1 MTVPVFCAEVFTTAT
16 TATFTWT
23 PASGPSAF
31 SLSWSVPPGLY
42 WLGALASPANPSL
55 GDAFADALTA
65 ADTVGLGW
73 TYTVTALSDNI
84 GATCRLTRVQFSNPG
99 GTLAATN
106 AAGSAVLWALGFRN
120 TSSVA
125 ITTAL
130 GGVTRYADSN
140 GIPFGTWWPKAH
152 NVNRDRFS
160 PVSAQVATSGLA
172 GSGTTVATIR
182 QDDGTVGRWFREFD
196 CVPVSA
202 ARCSVR
208 RAASLATP
216 QWATIAG
223 LTTNPS
229 DAALDNPG
237 WWWSRVVDGSYR
249 FAVIE
254 DEAQLVSGTPRYGI
268 YRIVYDSD
276 CPVQM
281 GGFKGLR
288 SPNLDVYSPGGARQR
303 FRFGAVVTSLGNL

>member
-16 TATFTWT
+16 TATFTVT
-23 PASGPSAF
+23 VTGGTF
-31 SLSWSVPPGLY
+31 SVSWSVPAGLY
-42 WLGALASPANPSL
+42 WLGDLASPGAPSI
-55 GDAFADALTA
+55 GDAFRDVLAA
-65 ADTVGLGW
+65 ADSNLLSGW
-73 TYTVTALSDNI
+73 SWDTTQLSDNI
-84 GATCRLTRVQFSNPG
+84 GATSVLTR
-99 GTLAATN
+99 TLAAVPVAFTIAATN
-106 AAGSAVLWALGFRN
+106 AAGTAVLWALGFRN
-120 TSSVA
+120 TSSISA
-125 ITTAL
+125 SGSPLGATT
-130 GGVTRYADSN
+130 T

-196 CVPVSA
+196 CVPVAA

-208 RAASLATP
+208 RASSAATP

-254 DEAQLVSGTPRYGI
+254 DEAQIVSGTPRYGI

>member
-31 SLSWSVPPGLY
+31 SLSWSVPAGLY
-42 WLGALASPANPSL
+42 WLGGLASPAHPSI
-55 GDAFADALTA
+55 GAAFAAQLDA
-65 ADTVGLGW
+65 ADASGTW
-73 TYTVTALSDNI
+73 TYGLLINTSDNI
-84 GATCRLTRVQFSNPG
+84 GAISTLSRQSTTAMS

-106 AAGSAVLWALGFRN
+106 AAGQAVLWAIGFRN
-120 TSSVA
+120 TASISLSVVA
-125 ITTAL
+125 VNLSAAFT
-130 GGVTRYADSN
+130 N

-254 DEAQLVSGTPRYGI
+254 DEAQLVGGTPRYGI

>member
-31 SLSWSVPPGLY
+31 SLSWSVPAGLY
-42 WLGALASPANPSL
+42 WLGALASPANPSI
-55 GDAFADALTA
+55 GAAFAAQLDA
-65 ADTVGLGW
+65 ADASATW
-73 TYTVTALSDNI
+73 TYGLTINTSDNI
-84 GATCRLTRVQFSNPG
+84 GAISTLSRQSTTAMS

-106 AAGSAVLWALGFRN
+106 AAGQAVLWAIGFRN
-120 TSSVA
+120 TASISLSVVAVNLSAA
-125 ITTAL
+125 IT
-130 GGVTRYADSN
+130 N

-196 CVPVSA
+196 CVPVAA

-208 RAASLATP
+208 RASSAATP

-223 LTTNPS
+223 LSTNPS

>member
-16 TATFTWT
+16 TATFTVD
-23 PASGPSAF
+23 F
-31 SLSWSVPPGLY
+31 SSSETDFNVSWSVPAGLY

-55 GDAFADALTA
+55 GEAFRNALVA
-65 ADTVGLGW
+65 ADPNTFKGW
-73 TYTVTALSDNI
+73 AWDVTALSDSI
-84 GATCRLTRVQFSNPG
+84 GAVSTLTRSITSASTV
-99 GTLAATN
+99 TITATN
-106 AAGSAVLWALGFRN
+106 TAGQAVLWALGFRN
-120 TSSVA
+120 TASIVLSGGTSTRTA
-125 ITTAL
+125 TT
-130 GGVTRYADSN
+130 T

-223 LTTNPS
+223 LSSNPS

>member
-1 MTVPVFCAEVFTTAT
+1 M
-16 TATFTWT
+16 
-23 PASGPSAF
+23 
-31 SLSWSVPPGLY
+31 
-42 WLGALASPANPSL
+42 
-55 GDAFADALTA
+55 
-65 ADTVGLGW
+65 
-73 TYTVTALSDNI
+73 
-84 GATCRLTRVQFSNPG
+84 
-99 GTLAATN
+99 
-106 AAGSAVLWALGFRN
+106 
-120 TSSVA
+120 
-125 ITTAL
+125 
-130 GGVTRYADSN
+130 
-140 GIPFGTWWPKAH
+140 
-152 NVNRDRFS
+152 
-160 PVSAQVATSGLA
+160 
-172 GSGTTVATIR
+172 
-182 QDDGTVGRWFREFD
+182 
-196 CVPVSA
+196 PVSA

>member
-31 SLSWSVPPGLY
+31 SLSWSVPAGLY
-42 WLGALASPANPSL
+42 WLGALASPANPSI
-55 GDAFADALTA
+55 GAAFAAQLDA
-65 ADTVGLGW
+65 ADASATW
-73 TYTVTALSDNI
+73 TYGLTINTSDNI
-84 GATCRLTRVQFSNPG
+84 GAISTLSRQSTTAMS

-106 AAGSAVLWALGFRN
+106 AAGQAVLWAIGFRN
-120 TSSVA
+120 TASISLSVVAVNLSAA
-125 ITTAL
+125 IT
-130 GGVTRYADSN
+130 N

-202 ARCSVR
+202 ALCSVR

-223 LTTNPS
+223 LSSNPS

>member
-16 TATFTWT
+16 TATFTVD
-23 PASGPSAF
+23 F
-31 SLSWSVPPGLY
+31 SSSETDFPLSWSVPAGLY

-55 GDAFADALTA
+55 GEAFVAALIA
-65 ADTVGLGW
+65 ADPNTFKGW
-73 TYTVTALSDNI
+73 AWDVTALSDNI
-84 GATCRLTRVQFSNPG
+84 GAVSTLTRGLTSASTV
-99 GTLAATN
+99 TITATN
-106 AAGSAVLWALGFRN
+106 TAGQAVLWALGFRN
-120 TSSVA
+120 TASIVLSGGSTIRTA
-125 ITTAL
+125 TT
-130 GGVTRYADSN
+130 N

-249 FAVIE
+249 FAAIE

>member
-31 SLSWSVPPGLY
+31 SLSWSVPAGLY
-42 WLGALASPANPSL
+42 WLGALASPANPSI
-55 GDAFADALTA
+55 GAAFAAQLDA
-65 ADTVGLGW
+65 ADASATW
-73 TYTVTALSDNI
+73 TYGLTINTSDNI
-84 GATCRLTRVQFSNPG
+84 GAISTLSRQSTTAMS

-106 AAGSAVLWALGFRN
+106 AAGQAVLWAIGFRN
-120 TSSVA
+120 TASISLSVVAVNLSAA
-125 ITTAL
+125 IT
-130 GGVTRYADSN
+130 N

-196 CVPVSA
+196 CVPVAA

-223 LTTNPS
+223 LSSNPS